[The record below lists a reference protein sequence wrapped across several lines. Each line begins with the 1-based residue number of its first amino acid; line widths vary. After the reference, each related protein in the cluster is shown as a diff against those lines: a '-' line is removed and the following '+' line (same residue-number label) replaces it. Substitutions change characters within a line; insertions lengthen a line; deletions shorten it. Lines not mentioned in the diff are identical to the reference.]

1 MTKKSY
7 EKKEGDAMN
16 ALNRFVLFSFIGAS
30 FLSLESGTV
39 ERRVTIPLYHENKEM
54 KIDNIFD

>member
-1 MTKKSY
+1 MTFLFGWEGQCVMTKKSY

-30 FLSLESGTV
+30 LLSLESGTV
-39 ERRVTIPLYHENKEM
+39 ERRVTT
-54 KIDNIFD
+54 